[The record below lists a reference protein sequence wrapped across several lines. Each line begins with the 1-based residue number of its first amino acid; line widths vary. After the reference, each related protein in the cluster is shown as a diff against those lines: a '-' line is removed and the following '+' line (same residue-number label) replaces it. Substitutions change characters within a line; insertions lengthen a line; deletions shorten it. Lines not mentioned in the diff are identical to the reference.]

1 MRADKGLLT
10 RGLEVTEKMMKNY
23 GIVKGGEDKND
34 VLLVHSQTFSKSIPE
49 TILDMK
55 EWLNSAGLC

>member
-1 MRADKGLLT
+1 
-10 RGLEVTEKMMKNY
+10 MMKNY
-23 GIVKGGEDKND
+23 GIVKEGEDKND